1 MKGLT
6 SIVRN
11 KQRREPAVHHTHP
24 IKVIAVIIHREV
36 VAVAKEVKV
45 AVARVKQTQEA
56 ALVVVQKD
64 WALSPQMERVNNEV
78 PAAKLTHQLLT
89 TKASRSKQQH

>member
-1 MKGLT
+1 MFALQMKGLT

-11 KQRREPAVHHTHP
+11 KQRREPAVHHTHQ

-64 WALSPQMERVNNEV
+64 
-78 PAAKLTHQLLT
+78 
-89 TKASRSKQQH
+89 

>member
-1 MKGLT
+1 MFALQMKGLT

-11 KQRREPAVHHTHP
+11 KQRREPAVHLTHP

-64 WALSPQMERVNNEV
+64 
-78 PAAKLTHQLLT
+78 
-89 TKASRSKQQH
+89 

>member
-11 KQRREPAVHHTHP
+11 RQRREPAVHHTRP
-24 IKVIAVIIHREV
+24 IKVIAVIIRREV
-36 VAVAKEVKV
+36 VAAAKEVKV
-45 AVARVKQTQEA
+45 VVGRVKQTQEV
-56 ALVVVQKD
+56 ALVAVQKD

-78 PAAKLTHQLLT
+78 AAAKLTHQLLT
-89 TKASRSKQQH
+89 TKANKSKQQL

>member
-11 KQRREPAVHHTHP
+11 RQRREPAVRHTRP
-24 IKVIAVIIHREV
+24 IKVIAVIIRREV
-36 VAVAKEVKV
+36 VAAAKEVKV
-45 AVARVKQTQEA
+45 AAGRVKQTQEA
-56 ALVVVQKD
+56 ALVAVQKD

-78 PAAKLTHQLLT
+78 AAAKLTHQLLT
-89 TKASRSKQQH
+89 TKANKSKQQL